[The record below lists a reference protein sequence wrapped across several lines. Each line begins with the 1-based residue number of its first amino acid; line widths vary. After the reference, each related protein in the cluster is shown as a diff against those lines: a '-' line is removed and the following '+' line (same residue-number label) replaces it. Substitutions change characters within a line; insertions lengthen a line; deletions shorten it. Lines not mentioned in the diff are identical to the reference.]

1 MLQYDFHH
9 FYLMSDRIKKPV
21 EKLRFSKKDKAVC
34 IKMVTTR
41 IGK

>member
-21 EKLRFSKKDKAVC
+21 EKLRFLKKDET
-34 IKMVTTR
+34 I
-41 IGK
+41 